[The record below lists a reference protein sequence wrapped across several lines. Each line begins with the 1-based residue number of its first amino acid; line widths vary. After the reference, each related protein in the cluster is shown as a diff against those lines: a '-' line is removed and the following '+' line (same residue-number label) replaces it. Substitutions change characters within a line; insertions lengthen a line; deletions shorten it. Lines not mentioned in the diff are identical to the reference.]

1 MNKQAITF
9 SASEQTLTKAAGAE
23 KFASNTVSY
32 IEATFELG
40 DNWTGFDSV
49 RAVWKSQYY
58 EISAILDAYGK
69 CDVPAEVMYYKSQ
82 VFVNLV
88 GSSVSGDE
96 ITDRLTTYPIAAF
109 AIDSE
114 ATIDG
119 TETTEITPSQ
129 FEQFVDQVEGYA
141 DAAAESADDAAA
153 AVGSLAPAYS
163 SSSTYDVGDYVIY
176 EGVLYK
182 CSTAITTAE
191 AWTPA
196 HWTQASVTGEITDLK
211 EDFNALGLSVV
222 DGALCVTYVA

>member
-9 SASEQTLTKAAGAE
+9 SASEQTLTKATGAE

-32 IEATFELG
+32 IEATFTLG
-40 DNWTGFDSV
+40 TNWAGFDSV

-58 EISAILDAYGK
+58 DIATVLDEYGK
-69 CDVPAEVMYYKSQ
+69 CDVPAEVMYYKSK

-88 GSSVSGDE
+88 GSKVSGEE
-96 ITDRLTTYPIAAF
+96 ITDRLTTYPILAF
-109 AIDSE
+109 TIDSE

-119 TETTEITPSQ
+119 TETTDITPSQ

-176 EGVLYK
+176 EGVLYE
-182 CSTAITTAE
+182 CNTAITTAE

-196 HWTQASVTGEITDLK
+196 H
-211 EDFNALGLSVV
+211 
-222 DGALCVTYVA
+222 

>member
-1 MNKQAITF
+1 MNKQSITF
-9 SASEQTLTKAAGAE
+9 SANEQTLTKESGSE

-32 IEATFELG
+32 IEATFDLG

-109 AIDSE
+109 TIDSE
-114 ATIDG
+114 ATIEG
-119 TETTEITPSQ
+119 TETTDITPSQ
-129 FEQFVDQVEGYA
+129 FEQFVEQVAGYA
-141 DAAAESADDAAA
+141 DDAAESADDAEA
-153 AVGSLAPAYS
+153 AVASLAPAYS
-163 SSSTYDVGDYVIY
+163 TSSTYDVGDYVLY
-176 EGVLYK
+176 EGVLYE
-182 CSTAITTAE
+182 CTTAITTAE
-191 AWTPA
+191 AWNAA
-196 HWTQASVTGEITDLK
+196 HWTQTSVADELTDLK
-211 EDFNALGLSVV
+211 EDFDALGLSVV
-222 DGALCVTYVA
+222 DGAINVTYTA